1 MKPATD
7 FRTAHSIA
15 ASRSPVLRFFQHV
28 DLNSTTVL
36 SPAASPPPRAGGPAR
51 RSHTG
56 CPTRRPIGSPAY
68 RWRPGSAAGAVRS
81 EVKKASKSS
90 LRSATGSMSCER
102 TMSSRESGSTCRP
115 MRASFG
121 RCGRCDD
128 DGGRAGQ
135 PRERT
140 DRVSGDLPHL
150 AIVGVEQL
158 DPHRPSWPCQTLT
171 CRPPAHPGGLGWW
184 TSTPPSAR
192 PSTCSAHHGEQA
204 GSTVGMGRVGRWRTA
219 LRGSFGDRLG
229 YVGWEQRGV
238 AWTR

>member
-1 MKPATD
+1 MTECNHIPQAMHHAQRQRNNAPRNRD
-7 FRTAHSIA
+7 C
-15 ASRSPVLRFFQHV
+15 
-28 DLNSTTVL
+28 ST
-36 SPAASPPPRAGGPAR
+36 
-51 RSHTG
+51 
-56 CPTRRPIGSPAY
+56 Y

-81 EVKKASKSS
+81 AVKKASKSS
-90 LRSATGSMSCER
+90 PRSATGSMSCER

-158 DPHRPSWPCQTLT
+158 DPHRPLLALPDVDLQAARAPRW
-171 CRPPAHPGGLGWW
+171 AWW

-192 PSTCSAHHGEQA
+192 PSTCSAHHGGQA